1 MEVGGRLLFIFLYD
15 VALMKVDCYVFLLL
29 TRNLDI
35 VALAPNPSTRVVPQR
50 TYFINLLLYCTVY
63 ILVKHSSV
71 MI

>member
-1 MEVGGRLLFIFLYD
+1 
-15 VALMKVDCYVFLLL
+15 MKVDCYVFLLL